1 MSPIVITKTAITA
14 DDFYNNFCCRFFLKG
29 GLYVIESSNYYFK

>member
-14 DDFYNNFCCRFFLKG
+14 DDFYNFFVVEFFLEG
-29 GLYVIESSNYYFK
+29 GLYVIKYRDY